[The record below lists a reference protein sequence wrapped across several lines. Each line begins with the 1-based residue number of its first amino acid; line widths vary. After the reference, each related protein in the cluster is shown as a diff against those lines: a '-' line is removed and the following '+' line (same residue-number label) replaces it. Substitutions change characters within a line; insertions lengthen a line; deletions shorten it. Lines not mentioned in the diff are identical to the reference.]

1 MADTVR
7 PAQVGDDTV
16 PALQLAKGAEM
27 NNETSAAGSPE
38 ASAGDRGPVDECDAR
53 PGVALLRDDTGN
65 LDGFTGVDIEAL
77 EQLCTGTGTGVRS
90 RTTVEAD
97 GARLVCH
104 LVGAGEPRLLSD
116 LVPTFAGFG
125 LAVAEQRRLRRHPAE
140 RPPVWLDRFDL
151 LPGTRVTGDAAG
163 FDNALE
169 AVLRGDAEADGLN
182 VLVLTAGMAWQR
194 VTVLRAYARY
204 LRQAGFRFSQAYIEQ
219 ALVMNPDV
227 ARLLTENFETRFDP
241 ARNHADPDQRHTAI
255 GELER
260 RLERALHE
268 VVSLDHDRILRSLLA
283 LVWATLRTNWFQQA
297 LRATEPPYLS
307 MKLAPRQLRDL
318 PAPRPM
324 YEVWV
329 YSPRFEGLHLRFGAV
344 ARGGVRWSDRTEDFR
359 TEILGLAKAQAVKN
373 AVIVPAGAKGGFVC
387 KQLPDSR
394 DREAWLAEGVACYRT
409 FVSAL
414 LGITDNL
421 VEGRVVPPTDVVRC
435 DGDDTYLVV
444 AADKGTATFSDLAND
459 IADRHGF
466 WLGDAFASGGRTG
479 YDHKAMGIT
488 ARGAWESVKRHFR
501 ELGSDPESGDFTA
514 VGIGDMSGD
523 VFGNGMLLSDH
534 VRLVAAFDHRHV
546 FLDPDPDAA
555 TSYEERRRLF
565 AMPRSS
571 WTDYNKEL
579 LSPGGGVHSRTAK
592 SIPLNDR
599 VRRRL
604 GIDAS
609 VGAMTPDELI
619 RAVLKA
625 PVDLLWNGGIGTYV
639 KAAGESHSEVGDKT
653 NDGVRVDAVALRC
666 RVVGEGGNLGFTQRA
681 RVEYARGGG
690 RINTDA
696 IDNSAGVD
704 TSDHEVNLKILLEP
718 ALRDGRLSEQARNG
732 LLAQV
737 QDEVA
742 RLVLAQNYGQNL
754 QLSMAEAHAA
764 ESLDRH
770 AALIRFLEEE
780 GYLDR
785 VQESLPAET
794 GLAVLDA
801 AGQGL
806 SRPELCV
813 LLAHSKRSL
822 EDDLEASDVPD
833 DPYLFEDL
841 ARYFP
846 PPIRSRFRQ
855 DLARHPLY
863 RQIVAMTLVNE
874 LVDHLGPGFVHR
886 LEERTGAGT
895 TDAIRAYVIT
905 RDVFG
910 LPAIWSSLREAD
922 AAPAPQA
929 ELLVLEDTARL
940 LDTCA
945 AWLVRNRTL
954 PLQLTPEVTELRKTV
969 ETLAP
974 ALTGVLDSA
983 TRADMTDRRQILRDA
998 GVHPELADRVALLG
1012 PLASA
1017 FDVAQLCSDL
1027 DRHPVQVAAVY
1038 FSIEERLDLHG
1049 VRARLSQAPV
1059 DSHWTSIAKAALL
1072 DELTTQQRLLT
1083 AAGLAGAPADAPA
1096 GDVVGRWAH
1105 DNRAGLARWDA
1116 LVRELRRGAA
1126 VRLAPAVVAV
1136 QALRDLASR
1145 SPVSAGPP
1153 Q

>member
-1 MADTVR
+1 
-7 PAQVGDDTV
+7 
-16 PALQLAKGAEM
+16 M
-27 NNETSAAGSPE
+27 NNGTSAAGSPE
-38 ASAGDRGPVDECDAR
+38 VSAGDRGPVHERDAR
-53 PGVALLRDDTGN
+53 PEVALLRDDTGS
-65 LDGFTGVDIEAL
+65 LDGFTGVDIEHL

-90 RTTVEAD
+90 RTIVEAD

-125 LAVAEQRRLRRHPAE
+125 LAVAEQRRLRHHPAE
-140 RPPVWLDRFDL
+140 RPPVWLDRFEL
-151 LPGTRVTGDAAG
+151 LPVTQVTGDAG
-163 FDNALE
+163 RFDEALE

-182 VLVLTAGMAWQR
+182 ALVLTAGMAWQQ

-204 LRQAGFRFSQAYIEQ
+204 WRQAGCRFSQAYIEQ
-219 ALVMNPDV
+219 ALVMSPDV
-227 ARLLTENFETRFDP
+227 ARLLTETFETRFDP

-255 GELER
+255 GQLER

-268 VVSLDHDRILRSLLA
+268 VVSLDHDRILRSLLG
-283 LVWATLRTNWFQQA
+283 LVQATLRTNWFQQA
-297 LRATEPPYLS
+297 RRATEPPCLS

-318 PAPRPM
+318 PAPLPM

-387 KQLPDSR
+387 KRLPDTR

-414 LGITDNL
+414 LSITDNL
-421 VEGRVVPPTDVVRC
+421 VEGRVVPPADVVRC
-435 DGDDTYLVV
+435 DGDDPYLVV

-459 IADRHGF
+459 VADRHGF

-501 ELGSDPESGDFTA
+501 ELGSDPASGDFTA

-571 WTDYNKEL
+571 WTDYNEEL
-579 LSPGGGVHSRTAK
+579 LSPGGGVHPRTAK

-604 GIDAS
+604 GIEAS
-609 VGAMTPDELI
+609 VHVMTPDELI
-619 RAVLKA
+619 RAVLTA

-639 KAAGESHSEVGDKT
+639 KAAGESHSEVADKT
-653 NDGVRVDAVALRC
+653 NDGVRVDAVTLRC
-666 RVVGEGGNLGFTQRA
+666 RVVGEGGNLGFTQGA

-785 VQESLPAET
+785 VAESLPAET

-855 DLARHPLY
+855 DLAGHPLY

-910 LPAIWSSLREAD
+910 LPAVWSSLREAD
-922 AAPAPQA
+922 AAPAPQG

-954 PLQLTPEVTELRKTV
+954 PIQLAPEVSELRKTV

-974 ALTGVLDSA
+974 GLTGVLDSA
-983 TRADMTDRRQILRDA
+983 TRADMTDRGRVLRDA
-998 GVHPELADRVALLG
+998 GVHPELADRLALLG

-1017 FDVAQLCSDL
+1017 FDVAELCRGL
-1027 DRHPVQVAAVY
+1027 DRDPVQVAAVY
-1038 FSIEERLDLHG
+1038 FSIGERLDLRG
-1049 VRARLSQAPV
+1049 VRARISQAPV
-1059 DSHWTSIAKAALL
+1059 DSHWTSIAKAALV

-1105 DNRAGLARWDA
+1105 DNVAGLARWDA
-1116 LVRELRRGAA
+1116 LVRELRRGAS
-1126 VRLAPAVVAV
+1126 VRLAPAIVAV
-1136 QALRDLASR
+1136 QALRDLATR

-1153 Q
+1153 R